1 MLLKLR
7 TAEKVKS
14 LREGVTEETFV
25 IVRDDPLARN
35 ANFFLFFFTRQKEI
49 YLRQLGW
56 IERDIARWR
65 SFALYHRVPLL
76 EKKKNTYQAYR
87 AESSRMWNLRFQ
99 PCPPLSYRRKEKTKH
114 RFNGTTGIKCGNTG
128 FYNFTDSIRVKSIC
142 RIFIA

>member
-56 IERDIARWR
+56 IEKDIAR
-65 SFALYHRVPLL
+65 
-76 EKKKNTYQAYR
+76 
-87 AESSRMWNLRFQ
+87 
-99 PCPPLSYRRKEKTKH
+99 
-114 RFNGTTGIKCGNTG
+114 
-128 FYNFTDSIRVKSIC
+128 
-142 RIFIA
+142 